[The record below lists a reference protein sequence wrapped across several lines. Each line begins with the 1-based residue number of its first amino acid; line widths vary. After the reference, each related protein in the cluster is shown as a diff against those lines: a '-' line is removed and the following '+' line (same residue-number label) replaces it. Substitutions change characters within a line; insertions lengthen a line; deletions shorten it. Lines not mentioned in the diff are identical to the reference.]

1 MTPEQQSVSPDVD
14 NFRIQAIR
22 ARIAE
27 EDYIVNPR
35 QIADKI
41 IDMEK
46 ALFCCNHQPS

>member
-1 MTPEQQSVSPDVD
+1 MMPEQRSISPDID

-41 IDMEK
+41 IDLEY
-46 ALFCCNHQPS
+46 ALFRCNQQP